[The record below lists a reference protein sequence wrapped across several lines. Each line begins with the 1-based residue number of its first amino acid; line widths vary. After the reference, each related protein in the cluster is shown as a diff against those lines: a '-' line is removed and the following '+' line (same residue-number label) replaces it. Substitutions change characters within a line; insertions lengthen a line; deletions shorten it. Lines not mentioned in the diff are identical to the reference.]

1 MLFFYCLIILF
12 PAIREIILKSKSNDK
27 ISKLIAKIDVN
38 AINEI
43 GYDRPRVSMQRQME
57 VIENNPLFILSDVCI
72 RSINDEDRLTPRL
85 IISESTSKLL
95 ELLKGSDGGQIA
107 RNYINS
113 FFIIFKIAF
122 EKASSLRQNGTLI
135 TILYAVEQIYHTC
148 AENKFKW
155 YSMIEL
161 NEELERIAIVLVE
174 SNNNDLAKRAIWLL
188 ERVYLEQVKNNLPEE
203 SEIWELNF
211 DDKKRENDDIE
222 KANQWSEIN
231 YKLLYDLNNII
242 EHAFECKRTEVIW
255 HGLRAFTSIA
265 TEICSYRLGDR
276 MKLTIIQN
284 CLYFAK
290 NLTIESSELN
300 LIKRSS
306 LMIPFNALSMDR
318 ILEPSKEYS
327 KSALLY
333 FGSTF
338 IELAKRDQ
346 LTSFSLN
353 EIGATGRFCM
363 REIEKS
369 DFLKESTIYLT
380 NVLISIFEIYRNS
393 SNQDKDQFLLEAYN
407 QAESIRK
414 WFKGDPS
421 NYEELLRNLDEKLS
435 KINKPSHL
443 ISKQNDTFKWYEIN

>member
-1 MLFFYCLIILF
+1 
-12 PAIREIILKSKSNDK
+12 
-27 ISKLIAKIDVN
+27 
-38 AINEI
+38 
-43 GYDRPRVSMQRQME
+43 
-57 VIENNPLFILSDVCI
+57 
-72 RSINDEDRLTPRL
+72 
-85 IISESTSKLL
+85 
-95 ELLKGSDGGQIA
+95 
-107 RNYINS
+107 
-113 FFIIFKIAF
+113 
-122 EKASSLRQNGTLI
+122 
-135 TILYAVEQIYHTC
+135 
-148 AENKFKW
+148 
-155 YSMIEL
+155 
-161 NEELERIAIVLVE
+161 
-174 SNNNDLAKRAIWLL
+174 
-188 ERVYLEQVKNNLPEE
+188 
-203 SEIWELNF
+203 
-211 DDKKRENDDIE
+211 
-222 KANQWSEIN
+222 
-231 YKLLYDLNNII
+231 
-242 EHAFECKRTEVIW
+242 
-255 HGLRAFTSIA
+255 
-265 TEICSYRLGDR
+265 

-327 KSALLY
+327 ESALLY